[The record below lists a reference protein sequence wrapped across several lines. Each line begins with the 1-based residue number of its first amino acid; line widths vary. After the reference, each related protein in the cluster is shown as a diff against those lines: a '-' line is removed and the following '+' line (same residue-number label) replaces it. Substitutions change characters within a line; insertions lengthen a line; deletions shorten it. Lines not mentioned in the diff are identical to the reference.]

1 MLRPNAGDAC
11 SVVRDTVPSLE
22 KNTETNKRAAMI
34 ETKIAS
40 QRTFETEAPFE

>member
-11 SVVRDTVPSLE
+11 SVVPSLE

-34 ETKIAS
+34 EVKIAS
-40 QRTFETEAPFE
+40 QRTFETEAPSE